1 VTSRNYD
8 VILTVSNAVGFA
20 TGNLV
25 VGNTSLTVGTI
36 AGSDVAN
43 NIIKVKLA
51 NLLQEFNIGE
61 GIHSN
66 AVTISGTA
74 NGAISNA
81 SALPF
86 YSNVISGNVTVA
98 RAIVNSTAPSNFIAE
113 KNAFIQNPI
122 VRLYSIY
129 YPGEWYPPNEND
141 NPTQGG
147 EGRAWPID
155 FPIRMAE
162 VVGDIA
168 DDVSYNVTYAGTSYI
183 PYPISISGVDQ
194 SSDGRINELSV
205 TLFNLDN
212 IISRLVEDPYLAG
225 NNISNST
232 MAHVNG
238 ELVHGIDPRTVN
250 ISLADAGLISPEMF
264 ATLTRARANGL
275 AYSNDVVLQYGR
287 QNATFTYSQTQS
299 VNGIWESDKDDSRDL
314 LGAIVNIK
322 TTFANFLDYW
332 PEYSLISNISSNVI
346 SVKNSTPYRLGD
358 NVKSSAGNTEA
369 TVQFIDLDH
378 NIYLSN
384 ELDMST
390 AIGQP
395 LYIINADA
403 DQESYVEDRFKID
416 QLESLSDH
424 VATFGLVSWLQY
436 FKIVV
441 PRRKYYKN
449 TCQWVYKG
457 PECQYPGPGGLPIPG
472 TNLLS
477 NAHPIAANNEIST
490 KDVCAKSF
498 AACTVRNNQ
507 LHFGGFYG
515 VGRTIPRA

>member
-8 VILTVSNAVGFA
+8 VILTVSNAIGFA
-20 TGNLV
+20 TGNLL
-25 VGNTSLTVGTI
+25 VGNTSMTVGTI
-36 AGSDVAN
+36 AGSDAAN
-43 NIIKVKLA
+43 NIVKVRLA

-66 AVTISGTA
+66 AVTIAGTA

-86 YSNVISGNVTVA
+86 YSNVMSSNVTVA
-98 RAIVNSTAPSNFIAE
+98 RAIVLNTAPSTFIAE
-113 KNAFIQNPI
+113 KNAFVQNPI

-129 YPGEWYPPNEND
+129 YPGDWYPTNEFG
-141 NPTQGG
+141 NPTLSG
-147 EGRAWPID
+147 EGRAWPTD

-162 VVGDIA
+162 IVGDVA
-168 DDVSYNVTYAGTSYI
+168 DDVSYNVTYAGTSYM
-183 PYPISISGVDQ
+183 PYPLSVSGVEQ
-194 SSDGRINELSV
+194 SSDGKINELSV
-205 TLFNLDN
+205 TLFNVDN
-212 IISRLVEDPYLAG
+212 IISRLIEDPYLSG

-238 ELVHGIDPRTVN
+238 QLVHGIDPRTVN
-250 ISLADAGLISPEMF
+250 ISTEAASLLSAEMG

-275 AYSNDVVLQYGR
+275 LYSDEVVQQYGR
-287 QNATFTYSQTQS
+287 QNAAFTYSQTQS
-299 VNGIWESDKDDSRDL
+299 VNGVWEADKEDSRDL
-314 LGAIVNIK
+314 LGAVVNIK

-332 PEYSLISNISSNVI
+332 PEYSLISGLSANVV
-346 SVKNSTPYRLGD
+346 SVRNSTPYRVGD
-358 NVKSSAGNTEA
+358 NVKSSAGSTEA
-369 TVQFIDLDH
+369 TIQFIDLEH

-384 ELDMST
+384 QLSIST
-390 AIGQP
+390 AVGQP
-395 LYIINADA
+395 LYIVNADA
-403 DQESYVEDRFKID
+403 DPESYVEDRFKID

-477 NAHPIAANNEIST
+477 NTSPIAANNQIST

-507 LHFGGFYG
+507 IHFGGFYG

>member
-8 VILTVSNAVGFA
+8 VILTVGNTIGFT
-20 TGNLV
+20 TGNIIF
-25 VGNTSLTVGTI
+25 GNTSLTVGTI
-36 AGSDVAN
+36 AGNDASN
-43 NIIKVKLA
+43 NVLKVKLA
-51 NLLQEFNIGE
+51 NLLQEFSVGE

-66 AVTISGTA
+66 IIVTTGSA
-74 NGAISNA
+74 NGAINNA

-86 YSNVISGNVTVA
+86 YANTMSGNTTIA
-98 RAIVNSTAPSNFIAE
+98 ATTITATAPSSFIAA
-113 KNAFIQNPI
+113 KNAFTQNPI

-129 YPGEWYPPNEND
+129 YPGDWYPANEYD
-141 NPTQGG
+141 NPGQGG
-147 EGRAWPID
+147 EGRAWPAD

-162 VVGDIA
+162 IVGDFA
-168 DDVSYNVTYAGTSYI
+168 DDVSYNVTHGGVTYM
-183 PYPISISGVDQ
+183 PFPISISGIEQ
-194 SSDGRINELSV
+194 NSDGRINDLSV
-205 TLFNLDN
+205 TIFNVDN
-212 IISRLVEDPYLAG
+212 IISRLVEDPNISG
-225 NNISNST
+225 NNTSNAT

-250 ISLADAGLISPEMF
+250 ITPAQAELISPEMF
-264 ATLTRARANGL
+264 ATITRARANGL
-275 AYSNDVVLQYGR
+275 AYSLDTVAQYGR
-287 QNATFTYSQTQS
+287 QNATFTFNQTQA
-299 VNGIWESDKDDSRDL
+299 VNGTWEPDKEDSRDL
-314 LGAIVNIK
+314 LGAVVNIK

-332 PEYSLISNISSNVI
+332 PEYSLITNISSNVI
-346 SVKNSTPYRLGD
+346 SVRNSTPYRLGD
-358 NVKSSAGNTEA
+358 NVRSGPGSIEA
-369 TVQFIDLDH
+369 TIQSIDLDH

-384 ELDMST
+384 SLDLST
-390 AIGQP
+390 TTGDP
-395 LYIINADA
+395 LYIINIDA
-403 DQESYVEDRFKID
+403 DNESYVEDKFKID

-472 TNLLS
+472 TSLVS
-477 NAHPIAANNEIST
+477 NAYSIAANNQVDT

-498 AACTVRNNQ
+498 VACGVRNNQ